1 MSTENA
7 KVSHKAPGLTGRQL
21 AAIARL
27 MAGDNVTR
35 AAEACG
41 IPRRTL
47 TRWLTEDLFS
57 RALEA
62 AQTAA
67 IADSVRHLAGALSDA
82 SAAAI
87 RLARESEDEA
97 IRLRAALA
105 VVSMYRELRDAGD
118 LEARL
123 AALEGV

>member
-35 AAEACG
+35 AAEASG
-41 IPRRTL
+41 VPRRTL

-67 IADSVRHLAGALSDA
+67 IADSVRHLAGALSEA
-82 SAAAI
+82 SAAVI

>member
-1 MSTENA
+1 MSTESA
-7 KVSHKAPGLTGRQL
+7 KVSHKEPRLTGRQL

-47 TRWLTEDLFS
+47 TRWLAEETFT

-82 SAAAI
+82 SAAVI

-105 VVSMYRELRDAGD
+105 VSSMFRELRDASD
-118 LEARL
+118 IEARL

>member
-1 MSTENA
+1 MTESA

-47 TRWLTEDLFS
+47 TRWLAEEPFT

-62 AQTAA
+62 AQADA

-118 LEARL
+118 IEARL
-123 AALEGV
+123 AALEGG

>member
-1 MSTENA
+1 MTENA

-47 TRWLTEDLFS
+47 TRWLTEEPFT

-67 IADSVRHLAGALSDA
+67 IADSVRHLAGALSEA
-82 SAAAI
+82 SAAVI

>member
-1 MSTENA
+1 MTENA
-7 KVSHKAPGLTGRQL
+7 KVSHKEPRLTGRQL

-35 AAEACG
+35 AAEASG
-41 IPRRTL
+41 VPRRTL
-47 TRWLTEDLFS
+47 TRWLTEEPFT

-62 AQTAA
+62 AQADA
-67 IADSVRHLAGALSDA
+67 IADSVRHLAGALSEA
-82 SAAAI
+82 SAAVI

>member
-1 MSTENA
+1 MTENA

-35 AAEACG
+35 AAEASG
-41 IPRRTL
+41 VPRRTL

-67 IADSVRHLAGALSDA
+67 IADSVRHLAGALSEA
-82 SAAAI
+82 SAAVI

-118 LEARL
+118 MEARL

>member
-1 MSTENA
+1 MTEGE

-47 TRWLTEDLFS
+47 TRWLTEEMFT
-57 RALEA
+57 RALES

-67 IADSVRHLAGALSDA
+67 LADSVRHLAGALSEA
-82 SAAAI
+82 SAAVI

>member
-1 MSTENA
+1 MTESA
-7 KVSHKAPGLTGRQL
+7 KVSHKAPGLIGRQL

-27 MAGDNVTR
+27 MAGDHVTR

-47 TRWLTEDLFS
+47 TRWLTEEMFT
-57 RALEA
+57 RALES

-67 IADSVRHLAGALSDA
+67 LADSVRHLAGALSEA
-82 SAAAI
+82 SAAVI

-118 LEARL
+118 IEARL

>member
-1 MSTENA
+1 MTESA
-7 KVSHKAPGLTGRQL
+7 KVSHKEPRLTGRQL

-47 TRWLTEDLFS
+47 TRWLTEDTFT

-67 IADSVRHLAGALSDA
+67 IADSVRHLAGALSEA
-82 SAAAI
+82 SAAVI

>member
-1 MSTENA
+1 MTENA

-35 AAEACG
+35 AAEASG
-41 IPRRTL
+41 VPRRTL
-47 TRWLTEDLFS
+47 TRWLTEETFT

-67 IADSVRHLAGALSDA
+67 IADSVRHLAGALSEA
-82 SAAAI
+82 SAAVI

-118 LEARL
+118 MEARL

>member
-1 MSTENA
+1 MTESA
-7 KVSHKAPGLTGRQL
+7 KAGHYGTRLSGRQL
-21 AAIARL
+21 AVIARL
-27 MAGDNVTR
+27 MAGDGIAD
-35 AAEACG
+35 AATACG
-41 IPRRTL
+41 VNRRTV
-47 TRWLTEDLFS
+47 TRWLTEEPFT

-67 IADSVRHLAGALSDA
+67 IADSVRHLAGALSEA
-82 SAAAI
+82 SAAVI

-118 LEARL
+118 IEARL

>member
-1 MSTENA
+1 MTENA

-47 TRWLTEDLFS
+47 TRWLTEEPFT

-67 IADSVRHLAGALSDA
+67 IADSVRHLAGALSEA
-82 SAAAI
+82 SAAVI

-118 LEARL
+118 MEARL

>member
-47 TRWLTEDLFS
+47 TRWLAEEPFT

-67 IADSVRHLAGALSDA
+67 IADSVRHLAGALSEA
-82 SAAAI
+82 SAAVI

>member
-1 MSTENA
+1 MTENA
-7 KVSHKAPGLTGRQL
+7 KVSHKEPRLTGRQL

-47 TRWLTEDLFS
+47 TRWLTEEPFT

-67 IADSVRHLAGALSDA
+67 IADSVRHLAGALSEA
-82 SAAAI
+82 SAAVI

-118 LEARL
+118 IEARL

>member
-1 MSTENA
+1 MTEGA

-47 TRWLTEDLFS
+47 TRWLTEEPFT

-67 IADSVRHLAGALSDA
+67 IADSVRHLAGALSEA
-82 SAAAI
+82 SAAVI